1 MESLENHI
9 IYFFMKI
16 VLWLQLTNHPRH
28 LSLAGM
34 IASFDATFN
43 WAPTTTYTFLLFN
56 CYLSIN
62 KQLSFAQTSVAV
74 RHPRVKK
81 VCIEEYEAIICLM
94 IGRPTAEYCI
104 LVRRVAGGRGRPGS
118 SVGGGSRSSRS
129 SSPTPGELR
138 RRGGSVDSPRDGG
151 FLEGRVR

>member
-1 MESLENHI
+1 MIYENRVI
-9 IYFFMKI
+9 TAE
-16 VLWLQLTNHPRH
+16 LTKQSRL

-43 WAPTTTYTFLLFN
+43 CAPTTTYTFLLFN

-62 KQLSFAQTSVAV
+62 KQLSFAQTSVAG

-81 VCIEEYEAIICLM
+81 VWSEDNLSNDW
-94 IGRPTAEYCI
+94 PTVEYCI
-104 LVRRVAGGRGRPGS
+104 LIRRVAGGRGRPGS
-118 SVGGGSRSSRS
+118 SVGGGSRSSPS